1 MNDIDRFNK
10 QRTTGPT
17 CECERIKCQDAQNFS
32 KEAAHDLMAQGKR
45 AVKCVVPHQTIERT
59 IYTVKQSEWWW
70 GLNKWMSTWGE
81 RKRRIGRKGEER
93 IGAYS
98 QWGLEGVLKTAG
110 QRSACA
116 VLFSPLS
123 SLSPS
128 LSIYIR
134 LRYTVF
140 MSPERCL
147 IPHTQWKKL
156 FLICIFV
163 LFSNKNILKS
173 FPWSFDM

>member
-1 MNDIDRFNK
+1 M
-10 QRTTGPT
+10 G
-17 CECERIKCQDAQNFS
+17 
-32 KEAAHDLMAQGKR
+32 
-45 AVKCVVPHQTIERT
+45 
-59 IYTVKQSEWWW
+59 VKQVNEHM
-70 GLNKWMSTWGE
+70 GREEKEDRKE
-81 RKRRIGRKGEER
+81 RRGEER
-93 IGAYS
+93 NGAYS

-134 LRYTVF
+134 LRNTVF

-147 IPHTQWKKL
+147 ILHTQ
-156 FLICIFV
+156 
-163 LFSNKNILKS
+163 
-173 FPWSFDM
+173 